1 MKKGV
6 KVLAVSFLVCLMA
19 VASAMAFNLTNRV
32 TIAPNGKGDL
42 LFYPA
47 YFTGDGWESEIT
59 LINTSETDSVVA
71 HVVIRRAADSA
82 ERDFLVFL
90 SPTDVL
96 DFKITQNANG
106 EPVVITDDPSLV
118 IRNDCY
124 SAADYA
130 ADHDGQPYELV
141 LGAGWE
147 TGYVEVVAVAQK
159 NLGVPPVDKTAICN
173 DYRQNAL
180 GNFLP
185 VGGWSNADNVLTGTI
200 EIYNTQ
206 TRVRGALRAF
216 ALKDYGNKYAP
227 KFGETVELGGAI
239 GGAFVANNNKLE
251 IDAVLCNDNVVVPYV
266 GLPDG
271 QTLYTATF
279 PTRSGAY
286 VGRTAIYRLFDTE
299 EHEGGFSPYPTVDF
313 WEMTTI
319 VFPQETTWGVPISR
333 GWVLVDYNG
342 TIASGEPIIDPTT
355 GLRYWGD
362 AADGTP
368 DPDHN
373 GYALAGTGTAV
384 TVYDGVPTIN
394 TCMHTIFGD
403 DGINGLGWFYCASD
417 MGKIDYGTTTVSH
430 YAPTALPAALCPGNF
445 CSY

>member
-19 VASAMAFNLTNRV
+19 VASAMAFNLTDRV

-42 LFYPA
+42 LYYPA

-59 LINTSETDSVVA
+59 LINTSDTDSVVA
-71 HVVIRRAADSA
+71 HIAIRRALDSE

-90 SPTDVL
+90 SPTDVF

-106 EPVVITDDPSLV
+106 EPVLITDDASLV

-130 ADHDGQPYELV
+130 ADNGQPYEFV

-173 DYRQNAL
+173 DYREYAMSMLAPWPADPL
-180 GNFLP
+180 GRTWND
-185 VGGWSNADNVLTGTI
+185 ADNILTGTI
-200 EIYNTQ
+200 EIYNAQ
-206 TRVRGALRAF
+206 THVRGALRAF
-216 ALKDYGNKYAP
+216 ALKDYDNLYAP
-227 KFGETVELGGAI
+227 KFGETLDIGSNARNTKVE
-239 GGAFVANNNKLE
+239 V
-251 IDAVLCNDNVVVPYV
+251 DAVLCNDNVVVPYV

-279 PTRSGAY
+279 PTKSGAY
-286 VGRTAIYRLFDTE
+286 LVQLPNGEIVSRTATYRLFDTE
-299 EHEGGFSPYPTVDF
+299 EHEGAFSPTPKVPF

-319 VFPQETTWGVPISR
+319 VFPQDTTWGEPIVR
-333 GWVLVDYNG
+333 GWVLVDYDG
-342 TIASGEPIIDPTT
+342 SIAG
-355 GLRYWGD
+355 GL
-362 AADGTP
+362 AAS
-368 DPDHN
+368 N
-373 GYALAGTGTAV
+373 TAV

-403 DGINGLGWFYCASD
+403 NGDINGLGWFYCASD
-417 MGKIDYGTTTVSH
+417 MGAIDYAGTVASH
-430 YAPTALPAALCPGNF
+430 YAPTTLPAGLCPLPAVPTPGTF
-445 CSY
+445 CNY